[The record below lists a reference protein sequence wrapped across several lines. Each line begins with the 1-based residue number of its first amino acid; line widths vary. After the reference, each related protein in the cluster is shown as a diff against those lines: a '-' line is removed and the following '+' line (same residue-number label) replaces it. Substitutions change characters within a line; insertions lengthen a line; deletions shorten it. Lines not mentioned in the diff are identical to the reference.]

1 MKKQLWK
8 IKALQYGRI
17 LRISGL
23 TLILNSLMKLTFQ
36 LMLINSL
43 ENALPTAPNSTKLFS
58 NFSTI
63 KISLPLSSIY
73 WKGFPFLRKFTSRH
87 SALERSKLTKN
98 SISKLSSISK
108 ITTAT
113 STNSTS
119 SHIWANQATRYRRN
133 GSSYSSIIKVLSFFI
148 VDWKNSW
155 KITVKRML
163 SKI

>member
-8 IKALQYGRI
+8 IKALQYGPT

-23 TLILNSLMKLTFQ
+23 TLILNSLMKLMFQ

-43 ENALPTAPNSTKLFS
+43 ENGLPIAPNSTKPFS

-73 WKGFPFLRKFTSRH
+73 WKGFPYLRKYTNKH
-87 SALERSKLTKN
+87 SALERSKLKKN

-108 ITTAT
+108 ITIAT
-113 STNSTS
+113 STNSIS
-119 SHIWANQATRYRRN
+119 SPIWANQATRYRRN
-133 GSSYSSIIKVLSFFI
+133 GSNYSLIIKVLSFFI